1 MRYGGAYSFTS
12 MGRKEQVTGEIA
24 KGIEKLKAAPHL
36 YTAMWYQAD
45 MVEWPTDQQ
54 TYTLHR
60 KG

>member
-1 MRYGGAYSFTS
+1 MRQSTAAMKVAT
-12 MGRKEQVTGEIA
+12 I
-24 KGIEKLKAAPHL
+24 IKAAPHL

>member
-1 MRYGGAYSFTS
+1 M
-12 MGRKEQVTGEIA
+12 TGEIA

-54 TYTLHR
+54 TYALHR
-60 KG
+60 EG